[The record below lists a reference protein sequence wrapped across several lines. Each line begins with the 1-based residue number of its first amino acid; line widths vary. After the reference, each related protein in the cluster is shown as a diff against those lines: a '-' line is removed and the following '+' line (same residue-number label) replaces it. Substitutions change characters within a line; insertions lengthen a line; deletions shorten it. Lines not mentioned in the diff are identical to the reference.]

1 MRRESSS
8 ERDKEAFEA
17 IEEVI
22 ADLNEKAAGAGDE
35 QNGNSFLIVVEGR
48 RDVSSLRNLGI
59 KTEIEILP
67 CANKP
72 IAEFC
77 EGIAETGKSVIIL
90 TDWDRKGGIL
100 ASALMTQFR
109 NLDTECD
116 GSYREKLLYHT
127 KKEIKDVESLYTHF
141 LKLKRKINPAS
152 CDEEEDFKI

>member
-1 MRRESSS
+1 MRRESSND
-8 ERDKEAFEA
+8 RDKEAFEA
-17 IEEVI
+17 IEEVV
-22 ADLNEKAAGAGDE
+22 AELNEKAIGAGDK
-35 QNGNSFLIVVEGR
+35 NDSAFLIVVEGR
-48 RDVSSLRNLGI
+48 RDILSLRNLGI
-59 KTEIEILP
+59 KSEIDILP

-77 EGIAETGKSVIIL
+77 EEIAETGKEVIIL

-127 KKEIKDVESLYTHF
+127 KKEIKDIESLYTHF

-152 CDEEEDFKI
+152 CDEEDFEI

>member
-1 MRRESSS
+1 MRRESGSD
-8 ERDKEAFEA
+8 RDKEAFEA
-17 IEEVI
+17 IEGVI
-22 ADLNEKAAGAGDE
+22 ADLNEKTNGAGDE
-35 QNGNSFLIVVEGR
+35 NGNSFLIVVEGR
-48 RDVSSLRNLGI
+48 RDILSLRNLGI
-59 KTEIEILP
+59 ESEIDILP